1 MDYEHL
7 ITIQDLPNPN
17 ILDLD
22 NQDSRYYGPIVD
34 ASDLANGINVIGRAY
49 NYYDSLI
56 HQNMGVDVRYKLYN
70 GTEIKFRISIEG
82 FKLNDYKED
91 KNILSQ
97 YEYQAYFQS
106 MTVDRDWSDSYTFRP
121 SGLPD
126 CRNYFN
132 QYLTM
137 KDITFFTDILLDY
150 VYFGDRK
157 LTEEQFNDYKF
168 LNKLRESYRKIDK
181 LQEDFK

>member
-1 MDYEHL
+1 
-7 ITIQDLPNPN
+7 
-17 ILDLD
+17 
-22 NQDSRYYGPIVD
+22 
-34 ASDLANGINVIGRAY
+34 
-49 NYYDSLI
+49 
-56 HQNMGVDVRYKLYN
+56 
-70 GTEIKFRISIEG
+70 
-82 FKLNDYKED
+82 
-91 KNILSQ
+91 
-97 YEYQAYFQS
+97 
-106 MTVDRDWSDSYTFRP
+106 MTVDRDWTDSNTFR
-121 SGLPD
+121 SRSLPD

>member
-1 MDYEHL
+1 MNYEPL

-34 ASDLANGINVIGRAY
+34 ASDLVNGINVIGRAY

-82 FKLNDYKED
+82 FKLDDYKED

-106 MTVDRDWSDSYTFRP
+106 MTIDRDWTDSHTFCNH
-121 SGLPD
+121 GLPD
-126 CRNYFN
+126 CSNYFN

-157 LTEEQFNDYKF
+157 LTEEQLNDYKF